1 MAIRTPLPV
10 GKCSHQHNHALTRS
24 WGAQSLQLIRGTSL
38 HARCG
43 CAITTSQGVSSGSVG
58 AGPWPGSRR
67 SQNSCRTPK
76 SSDIWGS
83 MKVPTSDRKSIRH
96 QNKYRS
102 RRHEQRNSW
111 TRKRA
116 VGASSKIIIIVEG
129 DWKTFRRYQPKW
141 DARLYHYMYRYFDNK
156 GSV

>member
-1 MAIRTPLPV
+1 M
-10 GKCSHQHNHALTRS
+10 
-24 WGAQSLQLIRGTSL
+24 
-38 HARCG
+38 G
-43 CAITTSQGVSSGSVG
+43 CAKFAAHPRHLLTCAMRVRDNHESRGVKRERWGRPM
-58 AGPWPGSRR
+58 ARFPQIAKLMPHLQRA
-67 SQNSCRTPK
+67 
-76 SSDIWGS
+76 DIWGS

-102 RRHEQRNSW
+102 RRHEQRDSW